1 MDDGDDESGQKKN
14 KRDALRST
22 TPVPFS
28 MFDPIVAYE
37 AISGNWINVPEVA
50 KLGIQAAHKKLGLAR
65 EERAE
70 MGRLL
75 DNLQKQFRGMQEHHV
90 QQMNSTTSRVE
101 FLERSTKRKK
111 KFRTGSDGSGSR
123 VPSRSSAAGRPVLHP
138 GRRGSNV
145 RNTLD
150 TCIVNEEFSDDSSV
164 AGMTPE
170 QQEMIDKIDPMERRI
185 SELDIGR
192 KKELERSEAFLKRLE
207 KHQHQTE
214 LLENRLNDELS
225 TRALSLLFRQL
236 IFNELPATLES
247 FMADKFQ
254 AIKKLTDALEKKVEG
269 ELAQLTRKEHSL
281 AKSIHGL
288 ADHLQEL
295 EEEVH
300 SLAEAQ
306 RRPDGS
312 SSEEDSRGLAREAG
326 NKLFAAAGSTSPRV
340 SRTAMSSRDETPLT
354 TTHAAPGLA
363 GDDEAARARLELV
376 MGNGPPL
383 DDTMRSTNE
392 SDAGESGSPVRA
404 RGSLATLETPKART
418 GHRSRAS
425 SPAHSDQE
433 QELAESDGGLH
444 LPQDAFRKKRGSTRP
459 AGRTGRTPRLRH
471 QHSNL
476 SELSDES
483 GETPFRSSATDRRR
497 ASVTRLVEESLSSF
511 VQSDNFYSLVDQHL
525 GFSLVTQTVEKQLPS
540 LQEQTA
546 SLKQE
551 TQHQSDRLRSSND
564 AVNDVQR
571 LLKET
576 EQKLNGRLEI
586 LDQRLL
592 KAEKFS
598 ERGVDAIL
606 ASVEGRVLEF
616 LAEAEA
622 ERARLWYQM
631 SVLFPR
637 FLRDHHDGKERMTLS
652 EARAYAMDVRLDNLE
667 DYIVRN
673 PETQTSP
680 PRTRRGGGRGNLS
693 VKTPDHICHNDGESP
708 RNARSSSSLDPR
720 SSPSFDPRRST
731 TFEPRFSFI
740 PPEPLKA
747 PRGSRLHEVIR
758 HLQDD
763 LNLLP
768 SPRGS
773 ECHETKEDPEIPPTL
788 LLQAQ
793 RGKTLVSFDDEHK
806 APDLPASPE
815 EGPHFAAPVP
825 VPHEGSEPEAELE
838 EASLLFVAES
848 PQAAEEG
855 HECNEENG
863 PAEPAG
869 SGDTGGTGA
878 ARPAWH
884 VVRSVDEA
892 LADVMEGTR
901 NLDTGEVQLIRAL
914 NPRSPN
920 AWLIGDAALGR
931 VILGQNPTAP
941 RPNVSSTASPSPGRP
956 RASSRRL
963 SSKSS

>member
-1 MDDGDDESGQKKN
+1 MDDGEDESGQKKN

-22 TPVPFS
+22 TPGPFS
-28 MFDPIVAYE
+28 MFDPIVAFD

-111 KFRTGSDGSGSR
+111 KFRTGSDCSGSR
-123 VPSRSSAAGRPVLHP
+123 APSRSSVPGRPVHVLHP
-138 GRRGSNV
+138 SRRGSNV

-150 TCIVNEEFSDDSSV
+150 TSNVNEELSDDSSV

-185 SELDIGR
+185 SELDVGR

-225 TRALSLLFRQL
+225 SRALSLLFRQL

-288 ADHLQEL
+288 ADHLHEL

-306 RRPDGS
+306 HRDGS
-312 SSEEDSRGLAREAG
+312 SSEEDSRRGLAREEAS
-326 NKLFAAAGSTSPRV
+326 NKLFATAGSTSPRV
-340 SRTAMSSRDETPLT
+340 SRTAMSSREESPLT

-383 DDTMRSTNE
+383 DDMRSTNE

-404 RGSLATLETPKART
+404 RGSVATLETPKART
-418 GHRSRAS
+418 GHGSRAS
-425 SPAHSDQE
+425 SRSDVPDQE
-433 QELAESDGGLH
+433 QELPESDGGLY
-444 LPQDAFRKKRGSTRP
+444 LPQDMLRKKRGSTRP
-459 AGRTGRTPRLRH
+459 AGRTPRIH
-471 QHSNL
+471 QQRSNL

-483 GETPFRSSATDRRR
+483 GETPFRSSATRR
-497 ASVTRLVEESLSSF
+497 ASITKLVEESLSSF
-511 VQSDNFYSLVDQHL
+511 VQSDNFLSLVDQHFD
-525 GFSLVTQTVEKQLPS
+525 FSIVTQTVQQQLPS
-540 LQEQTA
+540 LQELTA

-551 TQHQSDRLRSSND
+551 TQRQSDRLRSSSD
-564 AVNDVQR
+564 TVNEVQR

-576 EQKLNGRLEI
+576 EQKLDARLEI

-637 FLRDHHDGKERMTLS
+637 FLRDHDDGKERMTLS
-652 EARAYAMDVRLDNLE
+652 EARAYAMDVRLDHLE

-673 PETQTSP
+673 PETQGSP
-680 PRTRRGGGRGNLS
+680 PRTRRSG
-693 VKTPDHICHNDGESP
+693 HHNDGESP

-773 ECHETKEDPEIPPTL
+773 ECQETNEDPLPPTL

-793 RGKTLVSFDDEHK
+793 RRTLVSFDESEHK
-806 APDLPASPE
+806 APYLPASPE
-815 EGPHFAAPVP
+815 EGLLGPLKAPS
-825 VPHEGSEPEAELE
+825 EGEPPEMAELE
-838 EASLLFVAES
+838 EASLLFSAES

-855 HECNEENG
+855 HEENG
-863 PAEPAG
+863 PVEPG
-869 SGDTGGTGA
+869 NGDTGGTG

-884 VVRSVDEA
+884 VVRSVNEA

-941 RPNVSSTASPSPGRP
+941 RPNAPSPRP
-956 RASSRRL
+956 RASRRL

>member
-1 MDDGDDESGQKKN
+1 MDDGEDESGQKKN

-28 MFDPIVAYE
+28 MFDPIVAYD

-123 VPSRSSAAGRPVLHP
+123 VPSRSSNPGRPVLHP

-150 TCIVNEEFSDDSSV
+150 TSIVNEEFSDDSSV

-254 AIKKLTDALEKKVEG
+254 AMKKLTDALEKKVEG

-288 ADHLQEL
+288 ADHLHEL

-306 RRPDGS
+306 HRDS

-404 RGSLATLETPKART
+404 RGSVATLETPKAR
-418 GHRSRAS
+418 GHRSRATS
-425 SPAHSDQE
+425 HSDVLDQE
-433 QELAESDGGLH
+433 QELPESDGGLH
-444 LPQDAFRKKRGSTRP
+444 LPQDAFRKKRGLTRP
-459 AGRTGRTPRLRH
+459 AGRTPRLRQ

-476 SELSDES
+476 SDFSDES
-483 GETPFRSSATDRRR
+483 GETPFRSSATSRR
-497 ASVTRLVEESLSSF
+497 ASITRLVEESLSSF
-511 VQSDNFYSLVDQHL
+511 VQSDNFYSLIDQHF
-525 GFSLVTQTVEKQLPS
+525 GFSLVTQTVEKQLPN

-551 TQHQSDRLRSSND
+551 TQRQSDRLTSSND

-576 EQKLNGRLEI
+576 EQKLDARLEI

-652 EARAYAMDVRLDNLE
+652 EARAYAMDVRLDHLE

-673 PETQTSP
+673 PETQGSP
-680 PRTRRGGGRGNLS
+680 PRTRRSGRLS
-693 VKTPDHICHNDGESP
+693 VKTPDHDGESP

-773 ECHETKEDPEIPPTL
+773 ECQEMNEDPLPPTL

-793 RGKTLVSFDDEHK
+793 RHTLMSFEDEHK
-806 APDLPASPE
+806 APDLPAASPEEE
-815 EGPHFAAPVP
+815 EGPHKAPVT
-825 VPHEGSEPEAELE
+825 HEGEPPEMPELE

-855 HECNEENG
+855 HEENG
-863 PAEPAG
+863 PSEPAG

-878 ARPAWH
+878 ARPAWQ

-941 RPNVSSTASPSPGRP
+941 RPVPASPSMPSQRP